1 MCPEREFP
9 DTPLSYPDHLNP
21 VFCHPGPG
29 PQAVFPEARAD
40 DTAGC
45 TVNMGGGSTDR
56 MPCDPSLSVLLGP
69 DGAQAFL
76 GHHLLEEAPKEGY
89 SVTDARQSNSESTVT
104 TSSVLAE

>member
-1 MCPEREFP
+1 MGVKVNKPLPERAKGMCWAQTTEANLRAEREEPVLMCPEREFP

-45 TVNMGGGSTDR
+45 TVNMGGGSTDTGCLVI
-56 MPCDPSLSVLLGP
+56 P
-69 DGAQAFL
+69 AFL
-76 GHHLLEEAPKEGY
+76 FCYTQIGLRH
-89 SVTDARQSNSESTVT
+89 S
-104 TSSVLAE
+104 